1 MTQKVRFGHMLI
13 IKAFHDFF
21 FDLTKRK
28 TAYSHQL
35 QTAGNQIFRTVQI
48 IFEMHVFRET
58 GRMVLI
64 ILERFK

>member
-35 QTAGNQIFRTVQI
+35 QTAGNQIFRTVKI
-48 IFEMHVFRET
+48 ILET
-58 GRMVLI
+58 VRMVLI